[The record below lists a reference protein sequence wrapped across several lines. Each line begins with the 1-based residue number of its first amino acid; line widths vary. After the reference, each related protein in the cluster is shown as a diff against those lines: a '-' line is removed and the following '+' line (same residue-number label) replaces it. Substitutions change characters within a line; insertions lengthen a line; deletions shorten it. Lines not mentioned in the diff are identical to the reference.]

1 MKESAQTRCARRPP
15 RLFVCL
21 FVCVDCLIPRRRGRP
36 THRSGVVLRQAMKAL
51 RERPRGPSLLASP
64 SHSSQ
69 QFAKHRYTVASH
81 ELYLGKIFAAG
92 GSGNVY
98 KAHYRGRIV
107 AAKEI
112 VNTDT
117 RSGSYSELSVR
128 AVSRLDGVRGLCV
141 VHFTGHHRPLL

>member
-1 MKESAQTRCARRPP
+1 
-15 RLFVCL
+15 
-21 FVCVDCLIPRRRGRP
+21 
-36 THRSGVVLRQAMKAL
+36 MKAL
-51 RERPRGPSLLASP
+51 RERPRGPSLLVSP

-112 VNTDT
+112 VTTDT

-128 AVSRLDGVRGLCV
+128 ASCV
-141 VHFTGHHRPLL
+141 NGMGCTMHAPSLKRRDLPHCPA